1 MGVEEEM
8 DDVQTKKD
16 VSDVSFRFSLGFW
29 LLFFFFLFCHRGSMW
44 EFLGQGLNLD
54 TAATRA
60 TLARMQEP
68 QPRGPSENSL
78 ILTFNH
84 IK

>member
-44 EFLGQGLNLD
+44 EFLGQGSNLRH
-54 TAATRA
+54 AAVTRA
-60 TLARMQEP
+60 TAERMQET
-68 QPRGPSENSL
+68 QPAGPPENSL
-78 ILTFNH
+78 KTRIL
-84 IK
+84 K